1 LNYYNTYIMM
11 NIPLV
16 IGLTGL
22 ARCGKDTF
30 CNYFRSYI
38 KEKEGIDSVRLAFAD
53 ELKRDVDAFL
63 LEKLNISAFTENTS
77 EKEIIRPFLTTWGTE
92 IMRKKDD
99 LIWVKKL
106 EKKMIQNKKNNI
118 VSIITDIRF
127 PNEINYIHKTGGK
140 IIHLSMDGNK
150 PANDYERKYDP
161 ILSKKSDFSVKWQ
174 KYGENSLDSCIIHVK
189 EVFSQMGN

>member
-1 LNYYNTYIMM
+1 MNYYNRLYYDEYTA
-11 NIPLV
+11 LV

-77 EKEIIRPFLTTWGTE
+77 EKLYVHF
-92 IMRKKDD
+92 
-99 LIWVKKL
+99 
-106 EKKMIQNKKNNI
+106 
-118 VSIITDIRF
+118 
-127 PNEINYIHKTGGK
+127 
-140 IIHLSMDGNK
+140 
-150 PANDYERKYDP
+150 ND
-161 ILSKKSDFSVKWQ
+161 
-174 KYGENSLDSCIIHVK
+174 
-189 EVFSQMGN
+189 MGNGDYAKKR